1 MKKIFLTSSIII
13 LFLTFLFIL
22 YLSTIGIETSRFNH
36 QIKNKVEDI
45 DKNLNINLNKIKLKL
60 DPVRL
65 KFNAKTVG
73 ATVYYSNKPLE
84 LEYIGTE
91 ISFASIIKNKFVSSN
106 LIIASRSLP
115 LDNLIKFSRSAF
127 NIPELFIL
135 EKTIKKGYIIFDLK
149 INYDENG
156 QIKDDYEI
164 KGIIKDGKFTLFNN
178 YVYEK
183 IDFIFNLKK
192 EEFEFQEIKFAANKI
207 NFFSEK
213 INIKQK
219 EDVFYIDGKI
229 INNDSN
235 LPENFLK
242 IKGLNLKNLNF
253 NKAIFSSTNNFNFEI
268 NKNFKIKNIFL
279 NSEIHINNLK
289 YKREKNILNYFP
301 KVNEEIIF
309 KKHKI
314 KIKYNKNFL
323 SIAGAGEIKLEEN
336 FNKIDYILEKKDQ
349 NFNIQSSLNLDN
361 VNLKKQD
368 FIVGFFPSSDE
379 YFNLKNQ
386 KLNIKYSDKKLSL
399 SGEGK
404 IKIDDEFENI
414 KYLINTKGKK
424 FNFDLD
430 LNLNKTNFLI
440 DFLNYKKNNK
450 TNSRIKINGY
460 YKQGKQLSI
469 NNLYIL
475 ENNNKIELR
484 NLILNKNNSISNI
497 DYVKVDYLDSENKL
511 NNYLLKKIK
520 KNNYELNGV
529 SFNAN
534 TLISNFLN
542 SEDKKRNNI
551 FQNNIILN
559 INLDEFFLDEINYI
573 SDLKGNLF
581 FKNNSINEANLSAFF
596 DYNKNISFTI
606 NTDVDNNKITTLY
619 SSKAKPLL
627 KRYKFIKGFEEGYID
642 FYSSKKDNVSNSKLN
657 IYDFKI
663 KELPVLTKILTLASL
678 QGIADILSGEGIR
691 FDEFE
696 MNFRNQGDLMTIN
709 EIYAIGPAISL
720 LMRGYVEQ
728 DKLISLRG
736 TLVPATTI
744 NKTISS
750 IPVLGKILVGDKT
763 GEGVFG
769 VSFKIK
775 GPPKNLETTVNPI
788 KTLTPRFITRTIEKL
803 KKIN

>member
-219 EDVFYIDGKI
+219 EDVFYIDGTI
-229 INNDSN
+229 INNDAN

-314 KIKYNKNFL
+314 KLKYNKNFL

-368 FIVGFFPSSDE
+368 FIGGFFPSSDE

-414 KYLINTKGKK
+414 KYSIKKNGKK
-424 FNFDLD
+424 IDFD
-430 LNLNKTNFLI
+430 LNLDLKKTDFQLNFI
-440 DFLNYKKNNK
+440 NYKKNNK
-450 TNSRIKINGY
+450 LNTKLKINGSY
-460 YKQGKQLSI
+460 EPDKNLSL
-469 NNLYIL
+469 NNLIIL
-475 ENNNKIELR
+475 ENDNKIKVRKLV
-484 NLILNKNNSISNI
+484 LNENFLISNLDYIQFNYI
-497 DYVKVDYLDSENKL
+497 DTENKL
-511 NNYLLKKIK
+511 NKYSIKKIK
-520 KNNYELNGV
+520 KNNYDFIG
-529 SFNAN
+529 SSINAN
-534 TLISNFLN
+534 TLITSLLE
-542 SEDKKRNNI
+542 SKDKKTKKI
-551 FQNNIILN
+551 LQNSIDLN
-559 INLDEFFLDEINYI
+559 INLDEIFLDQTNYI
-573 SDLKGNLF
+573 SGLKGNLF
-581 FKNNSINEANLSAFF
+581 IKDNSVIDANLSAVFY
-596 DYNKNISFTI
+596 DNKNISFTI
-606 NTDVDNNKITTLY
+606 NSDLDNNKITTLY
-619 SSKAKPLL
+619 SSKAKPLV
-627 KRYKFIKGFEEGYID
+627 KRYKFIKGFEEGYLD
-642 FYSSKKDNVSNSKLN
+642 FYSTKKNEISISKLN
-657 IYDFKI
+657 IYDFKL
-663 KELPVLTKILTLASL
+663 KELPLLTKILTLASL
-678 QGIADILSGEGIR
+678 QGVADILSGEGIR

-696 MNFRNQGDLMTIN
+696 MNFQNQGDLMTIN
-709 EIYAIGPAISL
+709 EIYAIGPAISI
-720 LMRGYVEQ
+720 LMSGYVEK

-775 GPPKNLETTVNPI
+775 GPPKNLETNVNPI
-788 KTLTPRFITRTIEKL
+788 KTLTPRFITRTIEKI
-803 KKIN
+803 KKN